1 MTFHMDSKNYMEYI
15 KLVSKKITE
24 SKDYITEIDAATGD
38 GDHWVNMNMGFTAIA
53 NSSAELENLKLSDMF
68 KKIGK
73 NFISVVGGSS
83 GVLYGSAYLEA
94 AKLTAGASHLTPET
108 LCGVLEAMT
117 NAIMQRGNAK
127 PGDKTMIDSIY
138 PAVQTFRLGL
148 EEGTDLTMLLPAV
161 KQSAMDGAE
170 STKNMVAVKGRA
182 YYQADRSISHIDP
195 GAVTMSYQIGIL
207 MDYALEHLTPA

>member
-148 EEGTDLTMLLPAV
+148 EEGTDLTLLPAV
-161 KQSAMDGAE
+161 KQSAIDGAE

>member
-24 SKDYITEIDAATGD
+24 SKDYVTEIDAATGD

-53 NSSAELENLKLSDMF
+53 NSSEELENLKLSDMF

-108 LCGVLEAMT
+108 LRCAGGDDKRYHAAWKRQAWRQNNDRFYLSRCTDLPAGLG
-117 NAIMQRGNAK
+117 RGNRFDHA
-127 PGDKTMIDSIY
+127 
-138 PAVQTFRLGL
+138 AARCQT
-148 EEGTDLTMLLPAV
+148 V
-161 KQSAMDGAE
+161 
-170 STKNMVAVKGRA
+170 
-182 YYQADRSISHIDP
+182 SH
-195 GAVTMSYQIGIL
+195 
-207 MDYALEHLTPA
+207 